1 MSASNV
7 THDDLDDF
15 EGLRKEMVAPIS
27 DSVTLIAA
35 LSAIE
40 IEYRRRANV
49 AARILE
55 GIMEAQREGLPPS
68 MQDLYAARELG
79 EFLMEAGVSSSPGAD
94 ELARHHNHLWGA
106 ADDLITLRTTDER
119 S

>member
-1 MSASNV
+1 MSASNAK
-7 THDDLDDF
+7 HDDLNDF
-15 EGLRKEMVAPIS
+15 DGLRKEMVAPIS
-27 DSVTLIAA
+27 DCVTLIAA

-40 IEYRRRANV
+40 LEYRRRANV

-55 GIMEAQREGLPPS
+55 AIMGAEREDLPPS

-94 ELARHHNHLWGA
+94 ELARHHDHLWAA
-106 ADDLITLRTTDER
+106 ADDLITLGTNDNRN
-119 S
+119 

>member
-7 THDDLDDF
+7 THGALDYFD
-15 EGLRKEMVAPIS
+15 GLRKEMVAPIS
-27 DSVTLIAA
+27 DSVTLIAS

-55 GIMEAQREGLPPS
+55 GIMEAERESIAPS

-79 EFLMEAGVSSSPGAD
+79 ELLMEAGASSSPGAD
-94 ELARHHNHLWGA
+94 ELARHHDHLWAA
-106 ADDLITLRTTDER
+106 ADDLITLRTNDER
-119 S
+119 N